1 MGFCLIDLL
10 DSQAACNRG
19 RERWSRRNGTRPI
32 MTHPLCYYYRLLA
45 FLLRSKLYVLQ
56 QHWWMKKACNQ
67 AQNQCTIWNPKFDQV
82 GTMYWKETRQSFK
95 QLQCKEKE
103 HKLEEKKKKPMQQ
116 EKKEKKRVVGCA
128 PNTQKASILCITVTT
143 FCCK

>member
-1 MGFCLIDLL
+1 
-10 DSQAACNRG
+10 
-19 RERWSRRNGTRPI
+19 
-32 MTHPLCYYYRLLA
+32 
-45 FLLRSKLYVLQ
+45 
-56 QHWWMKKACNQ
+56 MKKACNQ

-116 EKKEKKRVVGCA
+116 EKKERRGLWVVLQILKKLQFCA
-128 PNTQKASILCITVTT
+128 
-143 FCCK
+143 